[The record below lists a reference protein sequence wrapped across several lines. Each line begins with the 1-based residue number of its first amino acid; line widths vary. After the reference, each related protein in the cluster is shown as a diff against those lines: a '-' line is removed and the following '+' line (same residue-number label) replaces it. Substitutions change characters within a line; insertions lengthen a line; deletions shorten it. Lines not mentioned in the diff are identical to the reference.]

1 MTFSPRGRTALRRVL
16 VVGFGLAAA
25 TSIGVALV
33 TMFVAQRFT
42 DAALVAFVIAAVL
55 GVIGWTCNE
64 ALDVENGRG

>member
-1 MTFSPRGRTALRRVL
+1 
-16 VVGFGLAAA
+16 
-25 TSIGVALV
+25 
-33 TMFVAQRFT
+33 MFVAQRFT